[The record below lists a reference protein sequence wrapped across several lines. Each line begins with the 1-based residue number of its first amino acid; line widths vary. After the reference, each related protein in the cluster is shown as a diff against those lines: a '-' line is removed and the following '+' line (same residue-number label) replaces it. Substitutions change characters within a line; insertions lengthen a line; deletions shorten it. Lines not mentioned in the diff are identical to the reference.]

1 MLLLAIQHL
10 FCHAVSDIAQR
21 PEVSTISVSSRPRFV
36 PLIGQLSNRQF
47 GGKLDDLLARI
58 GPARDEDRS
67 SGAKGK
73 PRLCCCACGQTVTG
87 PVRLDRGTPPCPN
100 DLRAAR
106 RYGLSDDESG
116 RANRDAHRDAAGE
129 GTAIG
134 TGFGNRSG
142 TGLGPQR
149 AAVSPDQIGGDRAEV
164 GVYPRMRTG
173 HAGDLFLQEFAA
185 RFAVSERVEKR
196 TEGHSPDIT

>member
-1 MLLLAIQHL
+1 MSSSPNKGLIT
-10 FCHAVSDIAQR
+10 SSPR
-21 PEVSTISVSSRPRFV
+21 PVVLTIFALRADTAYRMMRVAGRT
-36 PLIGQLSNRQF
+36 GM
-47 GGKLDDLLARI
+47 RI
-58 GPARDEDRS
+58 GMRP
-67 SGAKGK
+67 
-73 PRLCCCACGQTVTG
+73 
-87 PVRLDRGTPPCPN
+87 
-100 DLRAAR
+100 
-106 RYGLSDDESG
+106 G
-116 RANRDAHRDAAGE
+116 R

-134 TGFGNRSG
+134 TGFGDRSG

-185 RFAVSERVEKR
+185 RFAVSKRVEKR